1 MNLSEVKKILEQEK
15 ISPLKRFGQ
24 NFLIDSN
31 IARKFAATLDFDEK
45 DTVIEIGPG
54 LGAISSIILQSG
66 CSLIAYEIDRTF
78 SKFLKKK
85 FSSFDNFKLI
95 EGDFLKTGL
104 SVLRKTK
111 APASLF
117 PKETAVGETAAQ
129 APASLFPK
137 ETAGRKIK
145 VISNLPYYLT
155 SSIMFALME
164 NREKISQAVLIMQKE
179 VAERVVAVPG
189 TPDYGLLSVR
199 VQFYCNSK
207 KNFDINRNAFYPR
220 PDVISTAMKLEFL
233 GEPRHK
239 VQDIKLFENILKVG
253 FAHRRKQLR
262 KAVAEL
268 LGSRKKAL
276 EAMEEANIDC
286 TVRIEE
292 LGIDKITRLSN
303 VIYSKLR

>member
-15 ISPLKRFGQ
+15 IFPLKRFGQ

-31 IARKFAATLDFDEK
+31 IARKFAATLDFDER

-54 LGAISSIILQSG
+54 LGANSSVILQSG

-95 EGDFLKTGL
+95 EGDFLKAGL
-104 SVLRKTK
+104 
-111 APASLF
+111 P
-117 PKETAVGETAAQ
+117 AQ
-129 APASLFPK
+129 APASLFQN
-137 ETAGRKIK
+137 ETAVGKTAVGNKFKI
-145 VISNLPYYLT
+145 ISNLPYYLT
-155 SSIMFALME
+155 SSIIFALME
-164 NREKISQAVLIMQKE
+164 SREKISQAVLIMQKE
-179 VAERVVAVPG
+179 VAERVAAVPG

-220 PDVISTAMKLEFL
+220 PDVTSTAMKLEFL
-233 GEPRHK
+233 GEPGHK
-239 VQDIKLFENILKVG
+239 VKDIKLFENILKVG

-262 KAVAEL
+262 KAIAEL
-268 LGSRKKAL
+268 LGGRKKAL
-276 EAMEEANIDC
+276 EAMEEANIDL

-292 LGIDKITRLSN
+292 LGIDKIAGLSN
-303 VIYSKLR
+303 VICSKLR

>member
-95 EGDFLKTGL
+95 EGDFLKAG
-104 SVLRKTK
+104 
-111 APASLF
+111 F
-117 PKETAVGETAAQ
+117 PAQ

-137 ETAGRKIK
+137 ETAVAKVKI
-145 VISNLPYYLT
+145 ISNLPYYLT
-155 SSIMFALME
+155 SSIIFALIE

-189 TPDYGLLSVR
+189 TPDYGVLSVR

-220 PDVISTAMKLEFL
+220 PDVTSTAMKLEFL

-239 VQDIKLFENILKVG
+239 VKDIKLFENILKVG

-268 LGSRKKAL
+268 LGGREKAL
-276 EAMEEANIDC
+276 EAMEEANIDR

-303 VIYSKLR
+303 VI